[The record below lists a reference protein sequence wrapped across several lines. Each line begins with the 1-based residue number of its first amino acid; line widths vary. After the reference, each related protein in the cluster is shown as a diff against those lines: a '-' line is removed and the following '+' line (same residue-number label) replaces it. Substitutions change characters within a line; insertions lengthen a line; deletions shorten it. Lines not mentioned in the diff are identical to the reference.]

1 MSLYAAGSAR
11 GGLRRGLWLASVS
24 ILCLSMA
31 ACTLRPKPMSLE
43 ENVTRAAGDR
53 SIIDRGYVPIEGAL
67 SLPEALARAIKYN
80 YDVQLAKMDV
90 RLQDKQL
97 DLALAAMLPR
107 LTSDAGFNDRSDKNA
122 AESIDVRTG
131 ERSLDYSYSEEQ
143 SHFTGDLQ
151 FSWNVLDVGI
161 SYFQARQQG
170 YRALMAQE
178 RRRKTI
184 DGIVKSVT
192 DTYWRAASANRILPL
207 LDPMLSEAEHIL
219 SASRLAGERNLAAPA
234 QLLEFQQAMIQVIG
248 ELHRMKTD
256 LVAANIQL
264 AALVN
269 AAPGQTLV
277 LSTSPTEVHPD
288 ITDHRAL
295 EDAALA
301 MRPELRIEGY
311 QEKVDRQDIYKEI
324 VKMLPGFGILA
335 DGNFDSNNLLYRGIW
350 GEVGARATFNLMN
363 VITGPKAISAA
374 EKTVEITKLRRVALS
389 VAILTQVNLSDQ
401 EYLSALDS
409 LRTAEQVAVVGRQI
423 SRTSDNATL
432 AGAQSESDRVRHQ
445 LTAMVTTYERDK
457 AMAQVQNA
465 LANVYSSVGV
475 DLVPLNADLNDLPT
489 LTRQVSSTLDGWAH
503 GELPHMPVPS
513 VPTAAVQAST
523 PVLPGYAAQ

>member
-1 MSLYAAGSAR
+1 MSLHSAGPR
-11 GGLRRGLWLASVS
+11 CGLRRGLWLATASA
-24 ILCLSMA
+24 LCLSMA
-31 ACTLRPKPMSLE
+31 ACTIRPQPMTLG
-43 ENVTRAAGDR
+43 ENVARAASDR
-53 SIIDRGYVPIEGAL
+53 AIIERNFVPITGSL

-90 RLQDKQL
+90 SLQDTQL
-97 DLALAAMLPR
+97 DMALQTMLPR
-107 LTSDAGFNDRSDKNA
+107 LTADGGFTDRSNKNA
-122 AESIDVRTG
+122 AESIDVRNG

-143 SHFTGDLQ
+143 SHATADLQ

-170 YRALMAQE
+170 YRALISQE

-192 DTYWRAASANRILPL
+192 DTYWRAASANRILPQ
-207 LDPMLSEAEHIL
+207 LDPMLAEAEHIL
-219 SASRLAGERNLAAPA
+219 AASRTAGERNLQAPA

-256 LVAANIQL
+256 LNAANIQL
-264 AALVN
+264 ASLVN
-269 AAPGQTLV
+269 AAPGQKLV
-277 LSTSPTEVHPD
+277 LSTYPTDVHPD

-295 EDAALA
+295 EDTALA
-301 MRPELRIEGY
+301 MRPELRVEGY
-311 QEKVDRQDIYKEI
+311 QEKIDRQDIYKEI

-374 EKTVEITKLRRVALS
+374 EKTVDITRLRRVALS
-389 VAILTQVNLSDQ
+389 VAVLTQVNLSDQ
-401 EYLSALDS
+401 EYLSSLDF
-409 LRTAEQVAVVGRQI
+409 LRTADQVASVGRQMA
-423 SRTSDNATL
+423 RTSDNATK
-432 AGAQSESDRVRHQ
+432 AGAQSESDRVRHA

-457 AMAQVQNA
+457 AMAAVQNS
-465 LANVYSSVGV
+465 LANIYASVGV
-475 DLVPLNADLNDLPT
+475 DLVPLDADLNDLPT
-489 LTRQVSSTLDGWAH
+489 LTRQVEGTLDGWSH
-503 GELPHMPVPS
+503 GELPRMPVPAMAS
-513 VPTAAVQAST
+513 PEAPGTPAA
-523 PVLPGYAAQ
+523 PVR